1 MDSGTAQP
9 NGAADVYAVLFAD
22 ATTTT
27 DGFLSHDVTTEERP
41 GGAGACS
48 QSSSGHSNDAGGA
61 GACSKS
67 SSGCASARKRTKR
80 TPKQY
85 KVLKTFAGVPI
96 TTHTLETKMLSKGAP
111 EADTYVNSLCLLA
124 QATGATRKSDV
135 GMKSAGDVGY
145 ILACKSSQCPV
156 QFKVVIT
163 QGLSLQEGNELL
175 WVADVEVQGLVTG
188 MDGDF
193 AAHHHA
199 HTRMSKSK
207 NILAKDTSLT
217 SCHKAWL
224 LRNILSAE
232 SASTYFTTGIPA
244 VQQMRSANILGANKQ
259 PGRLLCR
266 KKIHPLLETA
276 PACGVP

>member
-9 NGAADVYAVLFAD
+9 NGAADVYAALFPD
-22 ATTTT
+22 ATITT
-27 DGFLSHDVTTEERP
+27 DDFLSHDVTTEERP
-41 GGAGACS
+41 GGAGACSQSSFGHSNDAGDAGACS

-85 KVLKTFAGVPI
+85 KVLKIFAGVPI
-96 TTHTLETKMLSKGAP
+96 TTHTLKTGMLSKRAP
-111 EADTYVNSLCLLA
+111 EADTYVNNLCLLA

-163 QGLSLQEGNELL
+163 PK
-175 WVADVEVQGLVTG
+175 A
-188 MDGDF
+188 F
-193 AAHHHA
+193 RCKRA
-199 HTRMSKSK
+199 TRRCGWQMSKSR
-207 NILAKDTSLT
+207 
-217 SCHKAWL
+217 AWL
-224 LRNILSAE
+224 LAWMGTLPHIIMHTR
-232 SASTYFTTGIPA
+232 ASQHLRTYWPRTRAKLPVT
-244 VQQMRSANILGANKQ
+244 R
-259 PGRLLCR
+259 PGY
-266 KKIHPLLETA
+266 
-276 PACGVP
+276 